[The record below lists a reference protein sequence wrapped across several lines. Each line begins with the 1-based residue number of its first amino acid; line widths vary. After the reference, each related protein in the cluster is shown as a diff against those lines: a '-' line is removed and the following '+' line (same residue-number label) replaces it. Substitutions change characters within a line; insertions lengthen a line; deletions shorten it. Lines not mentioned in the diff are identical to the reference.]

1 ASEGAVEAYI
11 HPGSKLG
18 VLVELNC
25 ETDFVAKTDDF
36 KELSKNLAMQIA
48 ASNPTV
54 VRREDLD
61 PEVVKRELEIYREQA
76 RNENKPE
83 KILDKIAEGKLEKY
97 YQEVCLMEQIYI
109 KDSKQTVK
117 DILTEAASKLGEN
130 MMIGRFARFRLGD
143 K

>member
-1 ASEGAVEAYI
+1 
-11 HPGSKLG
+11 
-18 VLVELNC
+18 
-25 ETDFVAKTDDF
+25 
-36 KELSKNLAMQIA
+36 
-48 ASNPTV
+48 V